1 MKKEDQI
8 SEKFWVLRRPAQF
21 LADVAVLCAAF
32 FIAYLPAINIQL
44 GEFYAGVAVRQL
56 PFVVLVQFS
65 ALFLVGTYSIIWRYV
80 SIEDIRSFL
89 KAAAISG
96 AVLIGFRFLLNF
108 TDFNL
113 WQVPVSVILIDTV
126 LAFGGLLALRILRRF
141 FYELREKKHFVPGRR
156 RVKRKPALL
165 VGAGRMGAT
174 LAKEMSGRA
183 DGELEIRGFVD
194 DDTRKVG
201 GSVSRIKVLGTT
213 EDLPRLARLPL

>member
-1 MKKEDQI
+1 MKKDDQI
-8 SEKFWVLRRPAQF
+8 SESVWFLRRPTQF
-21 LADVAVLCAAF
+21 LADVAVLCGAF
-32 FIAYLPAINIQL
+32 FLAYLPAINVQL

-89 KAAAISG
+89 KAAAISVV
-96 AVLIGFRFLLNF
+96 VLISFRFLLTF
-108 TDFNL
+108 TDFNA
-113 WQVPVSVILIDTV
+113 WQVPVSVIMIDTV

-141 FYELREKKHFVPGRR
+141 FYELGEKSRFVPGKR
-156 RVKRKPALL
+156 RVKRKPTLI

-174 LAKEMSGRA
+174 LAKEMAGRA

-194 DDTRKVG
+194 DDTRK
-201 GSVSRIKVLGTT
+201 
-213 EDLPRLARLPL
+213 